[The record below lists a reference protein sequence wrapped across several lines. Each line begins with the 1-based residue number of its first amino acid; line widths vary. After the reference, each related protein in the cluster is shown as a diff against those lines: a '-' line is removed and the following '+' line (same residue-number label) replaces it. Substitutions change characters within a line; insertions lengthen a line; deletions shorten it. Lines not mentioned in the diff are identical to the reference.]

1 MKKQRSVAPGAAAVL
16 LAAVCAVLWL
26 PGAGERL
33 EEWRIS
39 RSGIPDAVSS
49 RNGNGACYLTVTAN
63 SDEIV
68 DEEEFAETVVRMCV
82 ENSFR
87 SMKLSTD
94 LNGYPESLDITVY
107 LKKSDIGKE
116 DPVLRIRFEPPEETE
131 ARSDPAEEE
140 LGPGEEHTE
149 RRSGYNIKD
158 DADHYTLTV
167 EKW

>member
-1 MKKQRSVAPGAAAVL
+1 MKAVFFDLDGTIFDTLDDITAAINYALRVYDGEEATKEEVRGYVGKGLRRALSLAVAAKHP
-16 LAAVCAVLWL
+16 
-26 PGAGERL
+26 
-33 EEWRIS
+33 
-39 RSGIPDAVSS
+39 
-49 RNGNGACYLTVTAN
+49 NG
-63 SDEIV
+63 IV